1 VENRKVGISKTHIF
15 ENKHKI
21 KYIIKSKI
29 MAVNAIPN
37 PKKSTQVD
45 FPIEKVKL
53 SVQNL
58 SLRNNKYKFSK
69 ANEIFNQYTYE
80 SSEFLSLGV
89 YVDINLNKI
98 TEDKTEITVEIRR
111 KIGTFNQSYEI
122 TNANE
127 HIEKTFECIAFL
139 ITKSPEEI
147 EQYKA
152 SQTVNKVSSNSN
164 QNSRNNFEN
173 GEEKPWYEKTG
184 LVILLCVLFFPVGL
198 YALWKNSTISKF
210 WKFGVTALI
219 AIIIIANCGDD
230 KKVDNATTENETV
243 TSETSEKTETVSD
256 LETLKTKLKNN
267 IKSLEK
273 DDLTSSPLKS
283 AQDFTIAVAIFKAY
297 AITINE
303 AKPNKDKEVQSLI
316 SELEKKVVKSQIK
329 NFPKLRKA
337 YYEFL
342 KEKLWENDVE
352 VGISGKN
359 NQRLSFTASYFA
371 ANKNIKD
378 TQETLSEMLNY
389 LHFKQTQY
397 RWYRGQDEF
406 TYYDIESDNDNEI
419 KAE

>member
-1 VENRKVGISKTHIF
+1 
-15 ENKHKI
+15 
-21 KYIIKSKI
+21 
-29 MAVNAIPN
+29 MAVYAIPN
-37 PKKSTQVD
+37 PKKTTQVD

-53 SVQNL
+53 SVQNI
-58 SLRNNKYKFSK
+58 SLRNNKYKFTK
-69 ANEIFNQYTYE
+69 ANDIFNQYTFE
-80 SSEFLSLGV
+80 SLEFLSLGV
-89 YVDINLNKI
+89 FIDINLNKI
-98 TEDKTEITVEIRR
+98 NEDKTEITVEIRR
-111 KIGTFNQSYEI
+111 KIGTFNQSHEV
-122 TNANE
+122 TKANE

-152 SQTVNKVSSNSN
+152 SQTINKVSSNSN
-164 QNSRNNFEN
+164 QNSKNNFES

-198 YALWKNSTISKF
+198 YALWKNSSISKF
-210 WKFGVTALI
+210 WKFGVTGLI
-219 AIIIIANCGDD
+219 AIIIIANCGDE
-230 KKVDNATTENETV
+230 KKVDNATNENETV
-243 TSETSEKTETVSD
+243 TNETSEKTETVSD

-267 IKSLEK
+267 IKSLEE

-283 AQDFTIAVAIFKAY
+283 AQDFTIAVALFKAY

-316 SELEKKVVKSQIK
+316 SELEKKVIKSQIK

-342 KEKLWENDVE
+342 KEKLWENDVD
-352 VGISGKN
+352 VSISGRN

-397 RWYRGQDEF
+397 RWYSGQDEF

-419 KAE
+419 KTE

>member
-1 VENRKVGISKTHIF
+1 
-15 ENKHKI
+15 
-21 KYIIKSKI
+21 
-29 MAVNAIPN
+29 MAINAIPN

-53 SVQNL
+53 SVQNI

-98 TEDKTEITVEIRR
+98 NEEKTEITVEIRR

-147 EQYKA
+147 EQYRA
-152 SQTVNKVSSNSN
+152 NQTINKVANNSN
-164 QNSRNNFEN
+164 QNSRNNYGN

-184 LVILLCVLFFPVGL
+184 LVILTCIVFFPVGL

-210 WKFGVTALI
+210 WKFGFTAFI

-230 KKVDNATTENETV
+230 KKDDNATTGSETV
-243 TSETSEKTETVSD
+243 ASETTEKTEKVSD

-267 IKSLEK
+267 IKSLDS

-283 AQDFTIAVAIFKAY
+283 AQEFTIAVALFKAY

-303 AKPNKDKEVQSLI
+303 AKSNKDKEVQKLI
-316 SELEKKVVKSQIK
+316 SDLENKVVKSQVK

-342 KEKLWENDVE
+342 REKLWENDIDVNL
-352 VGISGKN
+352 SGKN
-359 NQRLSFTASYFA
+359 NTTLSFTASYFA
-371 ANKNIKD
+371 ANKNIAT
-378 TQETLSEMLNY
+378 TQESLNEMLNY
-389 LHFKQTQY
+389 LHFKKTEY
-397 RWYRGQDEF
+397 SWYKGQDEF
-406 TYYDIESDNDNEI
+406 TYYDIKSDRDNEI

>member
-1 VENRKVGISKTHIF
+1 
-15 ENKHKI
+15 
-21 KYIIKSKI
+21 
-29 MAVNAIPN
+29 MAVYAIPN
-37 PKKSTQVD
+37 PKKTTQVD

-53 SVQNL
+53 SVQNI
-58 SLRNNKYKFSK
+58 SLRNNKYKFTK
-69 ANEIFNQYTYE
+69 ANDIFNQYTFE
-80 SSEFLSLGV
+80 SLEFLSLGV
-89 YVDINLNKI
+89 FIDINLNKI
-98 TEDKTEITVEIRR
+98 NEDKTEITVEIRR
-111 KIGTFNQSYEI
+111 KIGTFNQSHEV
-122 TNANE
+122 TKANE

-152 SQTVNKVSSNSN
+152 SQTINKVSSNSN
-164 QNSRNNFEN
+164 QNSKNNFES

-198 YALWKNSTISKF
+198 YALWKNSSISKF
-210 WKFGVTALI
+210 WKFGVTGLI
-219 AIIIIANCGDD
+219 AIIIIANCGDE
-230 KKVDNATTENETV
+230 KKVDNATNENETV
-243 TSETSEKTETVSD
+243 TNETSEKTETVSD

-267 IKSLEK
+267 IKSLEE

-283 AQDFTIAVAIFKAY
+283 AQDFTIAVALFKAY

-316 SELEKKVVKSQIK
+316 SELEKKVIKSQIK

-342 KEKLWENDVE
+342 KEKLWENDVD
-352 VGISGKN
+352 VSISGRN

-389 LHFKQTQY
+389 LHFKLTQY
-397 RWYRGQDEF
+397 RWYSGQDEF

-419 KAE
+419 KTE

>member
-1 VENRKVGISKTHIF
+1 
-15 ENKHKI
+15 
-21 KYIIKSKI
+21 
-29 MAVNAIPN
+29 MAVYAIPN
-37 PKKSTQVD
+37 PKKTTQVD

-53 SVQNL
+53 SVQNI
-58 SLRNNKYKFSK
+58 SLRNNKYKFTK
-69 ANEIFNQYTYE
+69 ANDIFNQYTFE
-80 SSEFLSLGV
+80 SLEFLSLGV
-89 YVDINLNKI
+89 FIDINLNKI
-98 TEDKTEITVEIRR
+98 NEDKTEITVEIRR
-111 KIGTFNQSYEI
+111 KIGTFNQSHEV
-122 TNANE
+122 TKANE

-152 SQTVNKVSSNSN
+152 SQTINKVSSNSN
-164 QNSRNNFEN
+164 QNSKNNFES

-198 YALWKNSTISKF
+198 YALWKNSSISKF
-210 WKFGVTALI
+210 WKFGVTGLI
-219 AIIIIANCGDD
+219 AIIIIANCGDE
-230 KKVDNATTENETV
+230 KKVDNATNENETV
-243 TSETSEKTETVSD
+243 TNETSEKTETVSD

-267 IKSLEK
+267 IKSLEE

-283 AQDFTIAVAIFKAY
+283 AQDFTIAVALFKAY

-316 SELEKKVVKSQIK
+316 SELEKKVIKSQIK

-342 KEKLWENDVE
+342 KEKLWENDVD
-352 VGISGKN
+352 VSISGRN

-397 RWYRGQDEF
+397 RWYSGQDEF

-419 KAE
+419 KIE

>member
-1 VENRKVGISKTHIF
+1 
-15 ENKHKI
+15 
-21 KYIIKSKI
+21 
-29 MAVNAIPN
+29 MAANAIPN

-53 SVQNL
+53 SVQNI
-58 SLRNNKYKFSK
+58 SLRNNKYKFYKS
-69 ANEIFNQYTYE
+69 NEIFNQYTFE

-122 TNANE
+122 INANE

-147 EQYKA
+147 EQYKV
-152 SQTVNKVSSNSN
+152 SQTVQKVSSKSNHNSK
-164 QNSRNNFEN
+164 NNFEN
-173 GEEKPWYEKTG
+173 GLEKPWYEKTG

-210 WKFGVTALI
+210 WKYGITSLL
-219 AIIIIANCGDD
+219 AIIIVVNCGDD
-230 KKVDNATTENETV
+230 KTDKNATTENATTENVTEENETV
-243 TSETSEKTETVSD
+243 TNEKSEKSETVSD
-256 LETLKTKLKNN
+256 LEILKTKLKNN
-267 IKSLEK
+267 IKSLEN
-273 DDLTSSPLKS
+273 DDLTNSPLKS
-283 AQDFTIAVAIFKAY
+283 AQDFTIAVALFKAY

-316 SELEKKVVKSQIK
+316 SELEKKVIKSQIK

-337 YYEFL
+337 YFEFL
-342 KEKLWENDVE
+342 KEKLWENDIDVS
-352 VGISGKN
+352 ISGSN

-371 ANKNIKD
+371 ANKNIKE
-378 TQETLSEMLNY
+378 TQEALSEMLHY
-389 LHFKQTQY
+389 LHFKRTQY
-397 RWYRGQDEF
+397 QWYKGQDEF

-419 KAE
+419 KTE

>member
-1 VENRKVGISKTHIF
+1 
-15 ENKHKI
+15 
-21 KYIIKSKI
+21 

-53 SVQNL
+53 SVQNI

-69 ANEIFNQYTYE
+69 ANEIFNQYTFE

-147 EQYKA
+147 EQYKT

-164 QNSRNNFEN
+164 QNSRNTFEN

-243 TSETSEKTETVSD
+243 TSETSEKTKTVSD

-419 KAE
+419 KSE

>member
-1 VENRKVGISKTHIF
+1 
-15 ENKHKI
+15 
-21 KYIIKSKI
+21 
-29 MAVNAIPN
+29 MAVYAIPN
-37 PKKSTQVD
+37 PKKTTQVD

-53 SVQNL
+53 SVQNI
-58 SLRNNKYKFSK
+58 SLRNNKYKFTK
-69 ANEIFNQYTYE
+69 ANDIFNQYTFE
-80 SSEFLSLGV
+80 SLEFLSLGV
-89 YVDINLNKI
+89 FIDINLNKI
-98 TEDKTEITVEIRR
+98 NEDKTEITVEIRR
-111 KIGTFNQSYEI
+111 KIGTFNQSHEV
-122 TNANE
+122 TKANE

-152 SQTVNKVSSNSN
+152 SQTINKVSSNSN
-164 QNSRNNFEN
+164 QNSKNNFESE
-173 GEEKPWYEKTG
+173 EEKPWYEKTG

-198 YALWKNSTISKF
+198 YALWKNSSISKF
-210 WKFGVTALI
+210 WKFGVTGLI
-219 AIIIIANCGDD
+219 AIIIIANCGDE
-230 KKVDNATTENETV
+230 KKVDNATNENETV
-243 TSETSEKTETVSD
+243 TNETSEKTETVSD

-267 IKSLEK
+267 IKSLEE

-283 AQDFTIAVAIFKAY
+283 AQDFTIAVALFKAY

-316 SELEKKVVKSQIK
+316 SELEKKVIKSQIK

-342 KEKLWENDVE
+342 KEKLWENDVD
-352 VGISGKN
+352 VSISGRN

-397 RWYRGQDEF
+397 RWYSGQDEF

-419 KAE
+419 KTE

>member
-1 VENRKVGISKTHIF
+1 
-15 ENKHKI
+15 
-21 KYIIKSKI
+21 

-53 SVQNL
+53 SVQNI

-80 SSEFLSLGV
+80 STEFLSLGV
-89 YVDINLNKI
+89 YIDINLNKV

-111 KIGTFNQSYEI
+111 KIGTFNQSHEI
-122 TNANE
+122 TNANA

-152 SQTVNKVSSNSN
+152 SQTINKVTSNSSH
-164 QNSRNNFEN
+164 NSKNNFDN
-173 GEEKPWYEKTG
+173 GAEKPWYEKTG
-184 LVILLCVLFFPVGL
+184 LVIFLCIIFFPVGL

-210 WKFGVTALI
+210 WKFGITGLI
-219 AIIIIANCGDD
+219 AVIIIANCGDD
-230 KKVDNATTENETV
+230 KKNDKATSESEKIANETE
-243 TSETSEKTETVSD
+243 TKKDTLSE
-256 LETLKTKLKNN
+256 LETLKLKLKNN
-267 IKSLEK
+267 IKSIDGG

-283 AQDFTIAVAIFKAY
+283 AQEFTIAVALFKAY
-297 AITINE
+297 AMTINE

-316 SELEKKVVKSQIK
+316 TELEKKVVKSQIK
-329 NFPKLRKA
+329 NYPKLRKA
-337 YYEFL
+337 YFEFI
-342 KEKLWENDVE
+342 KDKLWENDIDVRL
-352 VGISGKN
+352 SGKN
-359 NQRLSFTASYFA
+359 NTTLSLTGGYFA
-371 ANKNIKD
+371 ANKNIAS
-378 TQETLSEMLNY
+378 TQQSLHEMLNY
-389 LHFKQTQY
+389 LHFKRTEY
-397 RWYRGQDEF
+397 RWYKGEDEF

>member
-1 VENRKVGISKTHIF
+1 MENRKIGISKTHIF

-53 SVQNL
+53 SVQSI

-210 WKFGVTALI
+210 WKFGITALI
-219 AIIIIANCGDD
+219 AIIIITNCGDD
-230 KKVDNATTENETV
+230 KKVDTATTENEAV

-283 AQDFTIAVAIFKAY
+283 AQDFTIAVALFKAY

-359 NQRLSFTASYFA
+359 NQRLIFTASYFA
-371 ANKNIKD
+371 ANKNIKS

-397 RWYRGQDEF
+397 RWYSGQDDF
-406 TYYDIESDNDNEI
+406 TYYDIESDNDNII

>member
-1 VENRKVGISKTHIF
+1 VEIRKIGNNNTHIF
-15 ENKHKI
+15 ENKYI
-21 KYIIKSKI
+21 IIIKSKN

-53 SVQNL
+53 SVQNI

-98 TEDKTEITVEIRR
+98 TEDKTEITIEIRR

-152 SQTVNKVSSNSN
+152 SQTVNKVTPKSN
-164 QNSRNNFEN
+164 QNSKNNFEN

-184 LVILLCVLFFPVGL
+184 LVILLCFLFFPVGL

-210 WKFGVTALI
+210 WKFGITGLI

-230 KKVDNATTENETV
+230 KKNDKVKPESENSKNETD
-243 TSETSEKTETVSD
+243 TKKDTLSE
-256 LETLKTKLKNN
+256 LETLKLNLKNN
-267 IKSLEK
+267 IKSIDGG

-283 AQDFTIAVAIFKAY
+283 AQDFTIAVALFKAY

-303 AKPNKDKEVQSLI
+303 AKPNKDKEVQSLV

-337 YYEFL
+337 YYEFI
-342 KEKLWENDVE
+342 KEKLWENDVN
-352 VGISGKN
+352 VNISGNN
-359 NQRLSFTASYFA
+359 NQKLSFTASYFA

-397 RWYRGQDEF
+397 RWYKGQDDF
-406 TYYDIESDNDNEI
+406 TYYDIKSDNDNEI
-419 KAE
+419 KSE

>member
-1 VENRKVGISKTHIF
+1 
-15 ENKHKI
+15 
-21 KYIIKSKI
+21 

-53 SVQNL
+53 SVQNI

-69 ANEIFNQYTYE
+69 ANEIFNQYTFE

-147 EQYKA
+147 EHYKT

-164 QNSRNNFEN
+164 QNSRNTFEN

-243 TSETSEKTETVSD
+243 TSETSEKTKTVSD

-419 KAE
+419 KSE